1 MIRKL
6 KTIPFFGKEKLCRM
20 QIWHQKL
27 LKFSLK
33 YSKRAQTA
41 KNGGNELYTVGK
53 NRDSWGHFV
62 NIVVEK
68 KKSRVDERGHTSNDL
83 CKLSHF
89 SEIKW
94 MLNQQNC
101 VFFIIARITCLGIN
115 LDQILIET
123 IN

>member
-1 MIRKL
+1 MG
-6 KTIPFFGKEKLCRM
+6 TWC
-20 QIWHQKL
+20 
-27 LKFSLK
+27 
-33 YSKRAQTA
+33 
-41 KNGGNELYTVGK
+41 TVGK

-101 VFFIIARITCLGIN
+101 VLFIIARITCLGIN

-123 IN
+123 INWSFQTIWPALITLNSFK